1 MLLYFDTSEEYA
13 AYGPRYF
20 VL

>member
-1 MLLYFDTSEEYA
+1 MPLYFDMSEEYA